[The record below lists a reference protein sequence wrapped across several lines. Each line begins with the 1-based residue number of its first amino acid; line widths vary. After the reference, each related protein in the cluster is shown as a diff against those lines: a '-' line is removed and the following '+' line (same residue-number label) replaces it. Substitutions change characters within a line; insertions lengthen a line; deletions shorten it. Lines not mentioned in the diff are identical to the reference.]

1 MQGWAKRAQ
10 LIGTA
15 VMATSRQG
23 FITRAASVQRW
34 LSAQH
39 WLSLLSLAVAY
50 FVLAKVGLAL
60 ASLHPSASPVWP
72 PSGLALAAFL
82 LWGNRVWPSIALG
95 AFFANATTFGS
106 LTTSVAIAVG
116 NTLEGLVTAWL
127 LERWSSR
134 TEPFE
139 TPGRVAIF
147 AALTLAPGTMI
158 SATAGVGSLA
168 LAGHAD
174 VAASASIWLTWWLG
188 DVGGQLLVTPVVVLW
203 AKCDLRSLDRA
214 QLQAVGSLIAAT
226 VGVGLVAFS
235 PLIEQTVTRGLL
247 AFFAIVPLLWAALR
261 HNQRDTATAAL
272 VLCVFAVWGVLAN
285 GGPFAHANLNDSFLL
300 IVMFVISTAVPSL
313 VLSADVAVRK
323 ESERRYRALVED
335 ANDIVATLDLDM
347 RFTSVNPAAERLLGY
362 APAELI
368 GTALGEYVPQEQLP
382 VHRAMLDRKLHGE
395 VATQYEMQL
404 RGKDGRTVPLE
415 VSSRLIFDR
424 AGKAVGIHAIAR
436 DVSERKNAEARQQLL
451 VGELQH
457 RAKNLLAVMQ
467 SIVSNT
473 IARSQDLATA
483 KASILGR
490 LQALAHAQEF
500 VALGSGGGVALR
512 DLVEAEVLPFGA
524 RISIEGIPVIL
535 GGPFAQTFALIVHE
549 LATNATKYGSL
560 SVPNGRV
567 FVSWSVTQKDGRPNL
582 MFSWVERGGPLV
594 KTPTTEGFGTLLI
607 SAALKDAT
615 RVAFKETG
623 LELEIVVPFSEIV
636 TQ

>member
-1 MQGWAKRAQ
+1 
-10 LIGTA
+10 
-15 VMATSRQG
+15 MATSRQG
-23 FITRAASVQRW
+23 FMTRVASLQRW
-34 LSAQH
+34 LSSQR
-39 WLSLLSLAVAY
+39 WLALLALAVAY

-106 LTTSVAIAVG
+106 LTTSVAIASG
-116 NTLEGLVTAWL
+116 NTLEALVTAWL

-134 TEPFE
+134 TEPFA

-147 AALTLAPGTMI
+147 AVLTLAPGAMI
-158 SATAGVGSLA
+158 SATAGVGSLT
-168 LAGHAD
+168 LAGHAN
-174 VAASASIWLTWWLG
+174 VAASANIWLTWWLG

-203 AKCDLRSLDRA
+203 ARCDLRSLDRA
-214 QLQAVGSLIAAT
+214 ELEDLGTLIGTT
-226 VGVGLVAFS
+226 VGVGLLAFS
-235 PLIEQTVTRGLL
+235 PLIEQTAMRGLL
-247 AFFAIVPLLWAALR
+247 AFLAIVPLLWAALR
-261 HNQRDTATAAL
+261 HNQRDTAIAAL
-272 VLCVFAVWGVLAN
+272 VLCVFAVWGALAN
-285 GGPFAHANLNDSFLL
+285 GGPFAHANLNDSYLL

-323 ESERRYRALVED
+323 ESERRYRTLVED

-368 GTALGEYVPQEQLP
+368 GTALSQFVPHAQLP
-382 VHRAMLDRKLHGE
+382 MHRTMLDRKLRGE
-395 VATQYEMQL
+395 AATQYEMQL
-404 RGKDGRTVPLE
+404 QGKHGRTLTLE

-424 AGKAVGIHAIAR
+424 EGKAIGVHAISR

-457 RAKNLLAVMQ
+457 RARNLLAVMQ

-473 IARSQDLATA
+473 IARSRDLATA
-483 KASILGR
+483 KESILGR

-524 RISIEGIPVIL
+524 RVSIEGIPVIL
-535 GGPFAQTFALIVHE
+535 GGRFAQKFALIVHE

-567 FVSWSVTQKDGRPNL
+567 FVSWTVTQKDARPNL

-607 SAALKDAT
+607 SAALKDAP

>member
-1 MQGWAKRAQ
+1 M
-10 LIGTA
+10 TA
-15 VMATSRQG
+15 SWQDLLERVAPWLR
-23 FITRAASVQRW
+23 RWLNAQRW
-34 LSAQH
+34 P
-39 WLSLLSLAVAY
+39 LLLALAVAY
-50 FVLAKVGLAL
+50 FGLAKMGLAL
-60 ASLHPSASPVWP
+60 ASVHPSASPIWP
-72 PSGLALAAFL
+72 PSGLALAGFL

-95 AFFANATTFGS
+95 AFLANATTFGS
-106 LTTSVAIAVG
+106 LATSLAIAVG

-127 LERWSSR
+127 LDRWSSR

-147 AALTLAPGTMI
+147 AALTFAPGTMI
-158 SATAGVGSLA
+158 SATAGVSSLA

-174 VAASASIWLTWWLG
+174 VAASANIWLTWWLG
-188 DVGGQLLVTPVVVLW
+188 DVGGLLLVTPVVVLW
-203 AKCDLRSLDRA
+203 AKCDLHSLDRA
-214 QLQAVGSLIAAT
+214 QLQGLGMLIGAT
-226 VGVGLVAFS
+226 IGVGVVAFS

-247 AFFAIVPLLWAALR
+247 AYLAIVPLLWAALR
-261 HNQRDTATAAL
+261 YNQRDTATAAL
-272 VLCVFAVWGVLAN
+272 VLCVFAVWGALAK
-285 GGPFAHANLNDSFLL
+285 GGPFAHANLNDLFLL

-368 GTALGEYVPQEQLP
+368 GTALSQFVPQEQLP
-382 VHRAMLDRKLHGE
+382 MHKAMLDRKLHGA

-404 RGKDGRTVPLE
+404 RGKQGRTFTLE
-415 VSSRLIFDR
+415 VSSRLLLDR
-424 AGKAVGIHAIAR
+424 AGKAIGIHAIAR

-473 IARSQDLATA
+473 IARSRDLTSA
-483 KASILGR
+483 KENILGR
-490 LQALAHAQEF
+490 LQALARAQEF

-524 RISIEGIPVIL
+524 RISIEGIPVVL
-535 GGPFAQTFALIVHE
+535 GGPFAQKFALIVHE

-567 FVSWSVTQKDGRPNL
+567 FVSWTATHKDGTPNL
-582 MFSWVERGGPLV
+582 TFSWLERDGPLV
-594 KTPTTEGFGTLLI
+594 KAPTAEGFGTLLI
-607 SAALKDAT
+607 SAALKDPP

-623 LELEIVVPFSEIV
+623 LEFEITVPFAEIV